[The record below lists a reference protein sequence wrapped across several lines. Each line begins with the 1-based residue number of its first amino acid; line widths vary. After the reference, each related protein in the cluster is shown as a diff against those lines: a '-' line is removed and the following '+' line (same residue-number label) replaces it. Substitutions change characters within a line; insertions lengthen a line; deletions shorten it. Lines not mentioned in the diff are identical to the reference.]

1 MKRKPLTT
9 ILKVLALILSWLLF
23 SPLVLVLDG
32 RWKLLP
38 KWLRV
43 LLFILSPMMLI
54 VFLLIVLIADDGFF
68 EYIHRYRY
76 TTPWAVKKITGVR
89 FPNYK
94 IVDYSS
100 RHLWSHG
107 PIEYTTTLEFKEMPD
122 ESFYRAL
129 GMDDENI
136 FEENDTVVYSFRDKY
151 RYCTFYN
158 AYFFEFWT
166 YGRVDVEVKEG
177 SKLFKVSM
185 AEDPDDN
192 RFFRDD

>member
-1 MKRKPLTT
+1 
-9 ILKVLALILSWLLF
+9 
-23 SPLVLVLDG
+23 
-32 RWKLLP
+32 
-38 KWLRV
+38 
-43 LLFILSPMMLI
+43 
-54 VFLLIVLIADDGFF
+54 
-68 EYIHRYRY
+68 
-76 TTPWAVKKITGVR
+76 
-89 FPNYK
+89 
-94 IVDYSS
+94 
-100 RHLWSHG
+100 
-107 PIEYTTTLEFKEMPD
+107 MPD

>member
-1 MKRKPLTT
+1 MKSKPLTA
-9 ILKVLALILSWLLF
+9 ILKALVLLLSWLLF
-23 SPLVLVLDG
+23 SPLLFVLDG

-54 VFLLIVLIADDGFF
+54 VFFLIVMIADDGFF

-89 FPNYK
+89 FPNYR
-94 IVDYSS
+94 IVDHSS
-100 RHLWSHG
+100 RPLWSHG
-107 PIEYTTTLEFKEMPD
+107 PTEYTTTLEFKEIPD
-122 ESFYRAL
+122 DGFYEAL
-129 GMDDENI
+129 GRDNETI
-136 FEENDTVVYSFRDKY
+136 FEENDTMVYSFRSKY
-151 RYCTFYN
+151 KYCTLYN

-166 YGRVDVEVKEG
+166 YGRVDVEVKKG

-185 AEDPDDN
+185 VEDPDDN
-192 RFFRDD
+192 RFFREE

>member
-1 MKRKPLTT
+1 M
-9 ILKVLALILSWLLF
+9 LSWLLV
-23 SPLVLVLDG
+23 SPLLLILEG

-54 VFLLIVLIADDGFF
+54 VIFLIVMIADDGFF
-68 EYIHRYRY
+68 EYVHRNRY

-89 FPNYK
+89 FPHYK

-107 PIEYTTTLEFKEMPD
+107 PIEYTTILEFKEMPD
-122 ESFYRAL
+122 DGFYKAL
-129 GMDDENI
+129 GRDDENI

-151 RYCTFYN
+151 RYCTLYN